1 MWAQEVVKC
10 KWRSLR
16 RNLTKWTPSLL
27 PHGVFALRP
36 RIQAWPTP
44 KFSSFMSPLEKLDL
58 GTLPVYRWG
67 VEVTVHAKQART
79 NCVWDKRVQTRK
91 CTAGAFNRPSCSSQN
106 TAAWGRCWSWIA
118 SQMVFNRIKKNK
130 KTYPSELCMDSMLDV
145 LNTKTEW
152 PISKGGANAKSRP
165 LSLLCTCG
173 LQTNISPSTVCTAII
188 EHYVCERY
196 QTTGSFC
203 LEASSFWFQN
213 YILGPVPKLP

>member
-1 MWAQEVVKC
+1 MRAYRFEASNTMWAQEVVKC

-67 VEVTVHAKQART
+67 VEATVHAKQART

-118 SQMVFNRIKKNK
+118 SQMVFNRIKKK
-130 KTYPSELCMDSMLDV
+130 K
-145 LNTKTEW
+145 
-152 PISKGGANAKSRP
+152 
-165 LSLLCTCG
+165 
-173 LQTNISPSTVCTAII
+173 NISIWTVYGFNVRCAQ
-188 EHYVCERY
+188 H
-196 QTTGSFC
+196 
-203 LEASSFWFQN
+203 QN
-213 YILGPVPKLP
+213 RVTHIKRWRQCQK